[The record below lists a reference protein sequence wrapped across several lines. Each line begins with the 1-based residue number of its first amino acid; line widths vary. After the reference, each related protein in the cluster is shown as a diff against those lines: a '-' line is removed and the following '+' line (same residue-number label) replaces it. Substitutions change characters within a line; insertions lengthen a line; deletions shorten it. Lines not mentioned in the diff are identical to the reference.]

1 MRGRQ
6 CHLRTAAPLLAAAGC
21 ALALGGCLNDRPRL
35 RIGSLPFPGF
45 LTNYEPL
52 EIPEPDS
59 LGEHQYAHFRLVN
72 GKEGPEVDHGIL
84 YTCRAGFLD
93 LAHLRTTVDWTW
105 YAWRRIRESLTA
117 DEWTMR
123 FNGPDLTWWDV
134 SFEPPSGW
142 LNMPPDE
149 RQDWIDKVAL
159 RTGQRLAYLI
169 QTWHEIATWHGH
181 RISIIVPEEVSAFT
195 YDDVMS
201 HVVGVFVAERAIRSG
216 MEDYDEAVT
225 VALAETLEELGA
237 VDSDAVRRATRLVH
251 EDWWRGRM
259 AGRNVDVGLDDGHV
273 TPWLVQGLSDC
284 GGECSPES
292 FQLPWVGDPCGDEG
306 RIGVDSIL
314 LQLGAIRDSAGLD
327 DGAPLEEKDF
337 PALLAAIRRDLAQ
350 RDNIPHPDP
359 VH

>member
-1 MRGRQ
+1 M
-6 CHLRTAAPLLAAAGC
+6 PLLIAAC
-21 ALALGGCLNDRPRL
+21 ALALGGCLNDRPRQ

-45 LTNYEPL
+45 LTNYAPL

-59 LGEHQYAHFRLVN
+59 LGEHQYAHFRFVS

-142 LNMPPDE
+142 LDMSSED
-149 RQDWIDKVAL
+149 RQAWIDEVAL

-181 RISIIVPEEVSAFT
+181 RISIIIPEEVSAFT

-201 HVVGVFVAERAIRSG
+201 HVVGVLVAERAIRSG
-216 MEDYDEAVT
+216 TEDYDEAVT
-225 VALAETLEELGA
+225 AALAETLRDLGV
-237 VDSDAVRRATRLVH
+237 VDSDGVRRATRLVH
-251 EDWWRGRM
+251 EDWWHGRM

-273 TPWLVQGLSDC
+273 TPWLVPALADC
-284 GGECSPES
+284 SECVPSPSEES
-292 FQLPWVGDPCGDEG
+292 FQLPWYDDPCGDQG
-306 RIGVDSIL
+306 RIRVDSIL
-314 LQLGAIRDSAGLD
+314 IQLGAIRASAGLD

-337 PALLAAIRRDLAQ
+337 PALLAAVRQDLAQ
-350 RDNIPHPDP
+350 RDNIPHPDG